1 MKGLEHKRIKST
13 LEITLDNRTMAEGEI
28 LNKVA
33 NSPLITFNLEDF
45 MPAGVCDLDISQF
58 LEGGYVLREKNF
70 RDTLKIFD
78 YSPFQGRFVRVFCS
92 TDAILPA

>member
-1 MKGLEHKRIKST
+1 
-13 LEITLDNRTMAEGEI
+13 MAEGEI

-78 YSPFQGRFVRVFCS
+78 Y
-92 TDAILPA
+92 

>member
-1 MKGLEHKRIKST
+1 
-13 LEITLDNRTMAEGEI
+13 MAEGEI

-45 MPAGVCDLDISQF
+45 MPAGVCDLDIAQF

-70 RDTLKIFD
+70 RETLKIFD
-78 YSPFQGRFVRVFCS
+78 YSPFQGRFVRVFCAQTLS
-92 TDAILPA
+92 YPLGQHY